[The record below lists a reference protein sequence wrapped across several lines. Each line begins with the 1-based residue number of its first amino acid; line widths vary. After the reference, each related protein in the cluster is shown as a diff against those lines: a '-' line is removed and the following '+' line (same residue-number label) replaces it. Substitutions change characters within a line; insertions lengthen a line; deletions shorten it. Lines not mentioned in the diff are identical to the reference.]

1 MEMSFSLHCEM
12 TISLVLTCAHLQ
24 LFFLM
29 ISFKYES
36 TNRFGFQHSIW
47 QPAPSSFVIPDF
59 DITPQKDLEK
69 YLQARDT
76 QSLAMIL

>member
-12 TISLVLTCAHLQ
+12 IISLVLTCADLQ
-24 LFFLM
+24 LFFLI
-29 ISFKYES
+29 ISLKYES
-36 TNRFGFQHSIW
+36 TNRFGFQYSIW

-59 DITPQKDLEK
+59 DIIPQKVLAK

-76 QSLAMIL
+76 